1 MNAVFNAQ
9 SFIKESTLSLH
20 VENTH
25 QYEYN
30 SYFLEGLN
38 FLSQMRKEKTVQEA
52 KLYRVMAEA
61 GDNLWV
67 VHEGFGDFFQWVK
80 DFIKKVINFFKKLL
94 AKFWVRINSL
104 FGRDKYIENNKDQ
117 LREFGSEHEFDIKG
131 YKFTI
136 KDGIPTLDPVEKI
149 EDALHGLAVAAEDNG
164 KKSYKVK
171 DKTALT
177 NAYAKFQED
186 KDKLD
191 NVRAAILGENGP
203 IDDSDWKDALFEKF
217 RDGDREKI
225 TITVTSSVVT
235 ESLTNFTNYDKMK
248 SKTEKQRD
256 NVEKAYNRIQK
267 KFDELAEKAKNLAGD
282 NVSVSDFV
290 DDNASE
296 RADED
301 KIFTISAFARD
312 ISNRLEEI
320 SNLHVM
326 AFTAKLDAIKD
337 RYHQDKSIIYGA
349 FKKILAKKSM
359 WTTESSIL
367 ESYQNL
373 LDNPISIREVAEEI
387 DTQNLEGITGP
398 LATKMNNG
406 GFLAGNDRGG
416 KYQPTRQDRNIIPEV
431 KDPCMFG
438 GIPANLDPYMRE
450 KYYKSTC
457 CCCEGNRLD
466 LVEDLSY
473 STYMIECVI
482 ESEKLRGFANLLIGV
497 HEGASVEKLEFI
509 QEGVTDKLQ
518 NIWDKFK
525 GFLNKVWEK
534 FKNYMFRLV
543 DNDTEYLER
552 YKDIILNRK
561 PNDFTFNMPNY
572 KEGLKRMQTVM
583 IKPFAAEKNTV
594 TADEANTHAYKKSLI
609 PGYNADDDWNKYCA
623 TYFEGGEDSIQYNL
637 QDMNM
642 TELYNYCHDWK
653 SSILPSITRDQ
664 TTLQNNVNEIEK
676 EINSLK
682 TATNAN
688 TASTNTTNNNNANT
702 NTTNNTNVNNTTT
715 QNASASMLGPD
726 LRAYGEMVVDNFAN
740 RVFNEAITA
749 AGSNGSGSS
758 SSGDSATQTRP
769 SGAVTKGNSSAT
781 GSSSGKVKS
790 ISSMTGE
797 KDQQTHLG
805 NSTTGKIDKD
815 DKGQIKTGA
824 DTGHTSAQ
832 VDELS
837 KKLTGYNLA
846 CSGILT
852 GKFTAAQNMYKDYM
866 TLIKRHVGEQVG
878 NKGDDRAAAGD
889 NTGNANVIE
898 DIVGNYGTEID
909 TINKTTSQ
917 EEKSKLVIALMD
929 KIRAAN
935 PNYKG
940 DFDAV
945 NAAYTA
951 ATKNNATS

>member
-25 QYEYN
+25 QHEYT

-38 FLSQMRKEKTVQEA
+38 FLSQLRKEKTIQEA

-104 FGRDKYIENNKDQ
+104 FGRDKYIEDHKDQ

-131 YKFTI
+131 YNFTI
-136 KDGIPTLDPVEKI
+136 QDGIPKLEPVEDI
-149 EDALHGLAVAAEDNG
+149 ENALHGLANVVDNNG
-164 KKSYKVK
+164 NKSYSLKAKK
-171 DKTALT
+171 DLKA
-177 NAYAKFQED
+177 AYIKFQEE
-186 KDKLD
+186 KDDLREQ
-191 NVRAAILGENGP
+191 RAAILGENGK
-203 IDDSDWKDALFEKF
+203 IDESDWKDALFEKF
-217 RDGDREKI
+217 RDGDREKT

-235 ESLTNFTNYDKMK
+235 ESLTNFTNHDKLK

-256 NVEKAYNRIQK
+256 DVEKAYNRIQK
-267 KFDELAEKAKNLAGD
+267 QFDQLAEKAKNLASKD
-282 NVSVSDFV
+282 SVTVSDFV
-290 DDNASE
+290 DSE
-296 RADED
+296 LSTKADED

-337 RYHQDKSIIYGA
+337 RYHQDKAILYGA

-359 WTTESSIL
+359 WTTESAIL

-373 LDNPISIREVAEEI
+373 LETPVSIQEVAEI
-387 DTQNLEGITGP
+387 DTQNLEGVTGS
-398 LATKMNNG
+398 LTTKMNNG
-406 GFLAGNDRGG
+406 GFLYGNDRGS
-416 KYQPTRQDRNIIPEV
+416 KYQPTSQDKNIPSEV

-450 KYYKSTC
+450 KYYKNTC

-466 LVEDLSY
+466 LAEDLSY
-473 STYMIECVI
+473 STYMLECVI

-497 HEGASVEKLEFI
+497 HEGATVETLEI
-509 QEGVTDKLQ
+509 LQEAATDKLR

-543 DNDTEYLER
+543 DNNVEYLER

-583 IKPFAAEKNTV
+583 IKPFSTEKNTV
-594 TADEANTHAYKKSLI
+594 TQDEANTHAYKKSLI
-609 PGYNADDDWNKYCA
+609 PGYNADNDWNKHCA

-653 SSILPSITRDQ
+653 SSILPSITKDQ

-682 TATNAN
+682 TTTTTN
-688 TASTNTTNNNNANT
+688 TAAANGQGSQGEVVT
-702 NTTNNTNVNNTTT
+702 S
-715 QNASASMLGPD
+715 SASMLKPD
-726 LRAYGEMVVDNFAN
+726 LRAYGEMVVNDFAD

-749 AGSNGSGSS
+749 AGSSGGGSS
-758 SSGDSATQTRP
+758 SSSDSATQTRP
-769 SGAVTKGNSSAT
+769 SGAVTKNNSSKT
-781 GSSSGKVKS
+781 NSDSSKVKS
-790 ISSMTGE
+790 LSSMTGD

-805 NSTTGKIDKD
+805 KSDTGAIEKD
-815 DKGQIKTGA
+815 NKGQVKTGA

-837 KKLTGYNLA
+837 KKLSGYNIA

-878 NKGDDRAAAGD
+878 NKGDDRAAASD

-898 DIVGNYGTEID
+898 NIQDYATDIDEID
-909 TINKTTSQ
+909 KATGA
-917 EEKSKLVIALMD
+917 EDRSKKIIALMD
-929 KIRAAN
+929 KIRANN

-945 NAAYTA
+945 KAAYD
-951 ATKNNATS
+951 ATKNNSKS

>member
-38 FLSQMRKEKTVQEA
+38 FLSQLRKEKTVQEA

-61 GDNLWV
+61 GNNLWV

-80 DFIKKVINFFKKLL
+80 DFIKKVINFFKRLL

-136 KDGIPTLDPVEKI
+136 KDGIPTLDPINEI
-149 EDALHGLAVAAEDNG
+149 EDTLSKLIADADPNSND
-164 KKSYKVK
+164 KSYKIK
-171 DKTALT
+171 KKNDLKQ
-177 NAYAKFQED
+177 AYIDFQED
-186 KDKLD
+186 KDKL
-191 NVRAAILGENGP
+191 NKERGSILGENGP

-267 KFDELAEKAKNLAGD
+267 KFDELAEKAKNLAGE

-312 ISNRLEEI
+312 ISNHLEEI

-359 WTTESSIL
+359 WTTESAVL

-406 GFLAGNDRGG
+406 GFLTWNDRGG

-473 STYMIECVI
+473 STYMIECVV

-583 IKPFAAEKNTV
+583 IKPFASEKNTV
-594 TADEANTHAYKKSLI
+594 TQDEANTHAYKKSLI

-682 TATNAN
+682 TAQPQPDDQKVHT
-688 TASTNTTNNNNANT
+688 S
-702 NTTNNTNVNNTTT
+702 
-715 QNASASMLGPD
+715 SASMLKPD
-726 LRAYGEMVVDNFAN
+726 LRAYGEMVVDSFAN

-749 AGSNGSGSS
+749 AGSGGGGSS

-805 NSTTGKIDKD
+805 NSTTGKINKD
-815 DKGQIKTGA
+815 DKGQVKTGT

-898 DIVGNYGTEID
+898 NI
-909 TINKTTSQ
+909 TTYAGDFDKIEKETSS
-917 EEKSKLVIALMD
+917 EAKSKLVIALMD

-940 DFDAV
+940 DFDAAK
-945 NAAYTA
+945 AAYDA
-951 ATKNNATS
+951 ATKTNASS

>member
-38 FLSQMRKEKTVQEA
+38 FLSQLRKEKTVQEA
-52 KLYRVMAEA
+52 KLYRAMAEA
-61 GDNLWV
+61 GNNLWV

-149 EDALHGLAVAAEDNG
+149 EEDLHGLAIAAEDNG
-164 KKSYKVK
+164 KKSYKIK

-177 NAYAKFQED
+177 NAYAEFQEN

-191 NVRAAILGENGP
+191 NVRASILGENGP

-267 KFDELAEKAKNLAGD
+267 KFDELAEKAKNLASE

-359 WTTESSIL
+359 WTTESAIL

-406 GFLAGNDRGG
+406 GFLTGNDRGG

-583 IKPFAAEKNTV
+583 IKPFASEKNTV

-682 TATNAN
+682 T
-688 TASTNTTNNNNANT
+688 
-702 NTTNNTNVNNTTT
+702 TT
-715 QNASASMLGPD
+715 QNASASMIGPD
-726 LRAYGEMVVDNFAN
+726 LRAYGEMVIDSFAN

-749 AGSNGSGSS
+749 AGSGDGGSS

-805 NSTTGKIDKD
+805 NKTNGAIEKD
-815 DKGQIKTGA
+815 DKGQVKTGIN
-824 DTGHTSAQ
+824 TGHTSAQ

-898 DIVGNYGTEID
+898 NIQNYSTDIDEID
-909 TINKTTSQ
+909 KTTSA
-917 EEKSKLVIALMD
+917 EDKSKKIIALMD
-929 KIRAAN
+929 KVRAAN

-945 NAAYTA
+945 KAAYDS
-951 ATKNNATS
+951 TKNNASS

>member
-25 QYEYN
+25 QLEYH

-38 FLSQMRKEKTVQEA
+38 FLSQLRKEKTIQEA
-52 KLYRVMAEA
+52 KLYRIMAEA

-104 FGRDKYIENNKDQ
+104 FGRDKYIENHKDQ

-131 YKFTI
+131 YNFTI
-136 KDGIPTLDPVEKI
+136 KDGVPKLDPVENI
-149 EDALHGLAVAAEDNG
+149 EDTLSKLIAEADKNSSNNNG
-164 KKSYKVK
+164 KPYKIKEK
-171 DKTALT
+171 DALRQ
-177 NAYAKFQED
+177 AYINFQED
-186 KDKLD
+186 KDDLRKE
-191 NVRAAILGENGP
+191 RAAILGENGK
-203 IDDSDWKDALFEKF
+203 IDESDWKDTLFEIF
-217 RDGDREKI
+217 RDGDREKT

-235 ESLTNFTNYDKMK
+235 ESLTNFTNHDKLK

-267 KFDELAEKAKNLAGD
+267 RFDQLSEKAKNLASKD
-282 NVSVSDFV
+282 SVSVSDFV
-290 DDNASE
+290 DSE
-296 RADED
+296 LSTKADED

-337 RYHQDKSIIYGA
+337 RYHQDKAILYGA

-359 WTTESSIL
+359 WTTENAVL
-367 ESYQNL
+367 ESYQDL
-373 LDNPISIREVAEEI
+373 LDTPISIQEVAEI
-387 DTQNLEGITGP
+387 DTQNLEDVTGA
-398 LATKMNNG
+398 LTTKMNNG
-406 GFLAGNDRGG
+406 SFLYGNDHAG
-416 KYQPTRQDRNIIPEV
+416 KYQPTRQDRNITPEI

-450 KYYKSTC
+450 KYYKHTS

-473 STYMIECVI
+473 STYMLECVV

-497 HEGASVEKLEFI
+497 HEGATVEKLEI
-509 QEGVTDKLQ
+509 LQEAATDKLR

-543 DNDTEYLER
+543 DNDVEYLER

-583 IKPFAAEKNTV
+583 IKPFASEINKV
-594 TADEANTHAYKKSLI
+594 TADESTTHAYKKSLI
-609 PGYNADDDWNKYCA
+609 NGYNADDDWNKFCA
-623 TYFEGGEDSIQYNL
+623 SYFEGGEDSIQYNL

-653 SSILPSITRDQ
+653 GTILPSINKDQ

-676 EINSLK
+676 QINALK
-682 TATNAN
+682 TGQ
-688 TASTNTTNNNNANT
+688 NTTQQT
-702 NTTNNTNVNNTTT
+702 GIGGQTTVHN
-715 QNASASMLGPD
+715 SASMLKPN

-749 AGSNGSGSS
+749 AGSNGGSS
-758 SSGDSATQTRP
+758 SSSSSATQTRP
-769 SGAVTKGNSSAT
+769 SGAVTKGNSAVT
-781 GSSSGKVKS
+781 GSNSGKVKS
-790 ISSMTGE
+790 ISSMTGTSD
-797 KDQQTHLG
+797 DQKKLG
-805 NSTTGKIDKD
+805 DNHN
-815 DKGQIKTGA
+815 A
-824 DTGHTSAQ
+824 AE
-832 VDELS
+832 VEELS

-866 TLIKRHVGEQVG
+866 TLIKRHVGEQTG
-878 NKGDDRAAAGD
+878 NKGDDRVAAGD
-889 NTGNANVIE
+889 NTGNANIIE
-898 DIVGNYGTEID
+898 NIGQYEAEI
-909 TINKTTSQ
+909 NSAAAETSA
-917 EEKSKLVIALMD
+917 EEKAKKVTALMD
-929 KIRAAN
+929 KIKAAN

-945 NAAYTA
+945 QAALA
-951 ATKNNATS
+951 ASKKK

>member
-38 FLSQMRKEKTVQEA
+38 FLSQLRKEKTVQEA

-149 EDALHGLAVAAEDNG
+149 EEALHGLAVAAEDNG

-191 NVRAAILGENGP
+191 NVRASILGENGL

-267 KFDELAEKAKNLAGD
+267 KFDELAEKAKNLASE

-359 WTTESSIL
+359 WTTESAVL

-406 GFLAGNDRGG
+406 GFLTWNDRGG

-473 STYMIECVI
+473 STYMIECVV

-497 HEGASVEKLEFI
+497 HEGASVERLEFI

-682 TATNAN
+682 T
-688 TASTNTTNNNNANT
+688 
-702 NTTNNTNVNNTTT
+702 TT
-715 QNASASMLGPD
+715 QNASASMIGPD
-726 LRAYGEMVVDNFAN
+726 LRAYGEMVVDDFVN

-749 AGSNGSGSS
+749 AGSGGGGSS

-805 NSTTGKIDKD
+805 NKTNGAIEKD
-815 DKGQIKTGA
+815 NKGQIKTGT

-898 DIVGNYGTEID
+898 NIQNYSTDIDEID
-909 TINKTTSQ
+909 KTTSA
-917 EEKSKLVIALMD
+917 EDKSKKIIALMD
-929 KIRAAN
+929 KVRAAN

-945 NAAYTA
+945 KAAYD
-951 ATKNNATS
+951 ATKNNASS

>member
-25 QYEYN
+25 QLEYH

-38 FLSQMRKEKTVQEA
+38 FLSQLRKEKTIQEA

-104 FGRDKYIENNKDQ
+104 FGRDKYIEDHKDQ

-136 KDGIPTLDPVEKI
+136 KDGVPTLDPINGI
-149 EDALHGLAVAAEDNG
+149 EDTLSKLIANADPNSND
-164 KKSYKVK
+164 KSYKIK
-171 DKTALT
+171 NKNDLKQ
-177 NAYAKFQED
+177 AYIDFQED

-191 NVRAAILGENGP
+191 NVRASILGENGT

-282 NVSVSDFV
+282 NVSVSDFI

-359 WTTESSIL
+359 WTTESAVL

-398 LATKMNNG
+398 LASKMNNS

-416 KYQPTRQDRNIIPEV
+416 KYQPTRQDRNIVPEV

-473 STYMIECVI
+473 STYMIECVV

-497 HEGASVEKLEFI
+497 HEGVSVEKLEFI

-682 TATNAN
+682 TAQPQQG
-688 TASTNTTNNNNANT
+688 
-702 NTTNNTNVNNTTT
+702 T
-715 QNASASMLGPD
+715 QQTQTPPGGQPVHSSASMLGPE
-726 LRAYGEMVVDNFAN
+726 LRAYGEMVVDDFAN

-749 AGSNGSGSS
+749 AGGSDSS

-815 DKGQIKTGA
+815 DKGQVKTGT

-898 DIVGNYGTEID
+898 NI
-909 TINKTTSQ
+909 TTYAGDMQAIENASGA
-917 EEKSKLVIALMD
+917 EDKSKKIIALMD

-945 NAAYTA
+945 KAAYDA
-951 ATKNNATS
+951 ATKTNATS

>member
-25 QYEYN
+25 QLEYH

-38 FLSQMRKEKTVQEA
+38 FLSQLRKEKTVQEA

-104 FGRDKYIENNKDQ
+104 FGRDKYIEDHKDQ
-117 LREFGSEHEFDIKG
+117 LKEFGSEHEFDIKG
-131 YKFTI
+131 YNFTI
-136 KDGIPTLDPVEKI
+136 KDGVPKLEPVEDI
-149 EDALHGLAVAAEDNG
+149 EDTLSKLIADADKNSSNSNG
-164 KKSYKVK
+164 KPYKIKEK
-171 DKTALT
+171 DELKQ
-177 NAYAKFQED
+177 AYINFQED
-186 KDKLD
+186 KDDLRKE
-191 NVRAAILGENGP
+191 RAAILGENGK
-203 IDDSDWKDALFEKF
+203 IDESDWKDTLFEIF
-217 RDGDREKI
+217 RDGDREKT

-235 ESLTNFTNYDKMK
+235 ESLTNFTNHDKLK

-267 KFDELAEKAKNLAGD
+267 RFDQLSEKAKNLASKD
-282 NVSVSDFV
+282 SITVSDFV
-290 DDNASE
+290 DENNDKS
-296 RADED
+296 DEE

-337 RYHQDKSIIYGA
+337 RYHQDKAILYGA

-359 WTTESSIL
+359 WTTESAVL

-373 LDNPISIREVAEEI
+373 LETPISIQEVAEI
-387 DTQNLEGITGP
+387 DTQNLEGVTGS
-398 LATKMNNG
+398 LTTKMNNS
-406 GFLAGNDRGG
+406 GFLYGNDHAG
-416 KYQPTRQDRNIIPEV
+416 KYQPTRQDRNVTPEI

-450 KYYKSTC
+450 KYYKHTS

-473 STYMIECVI
+473 STYMLECVV

-497 HEGASVEKLEFI
+497 HEGATVEKLEI
-509 QEGVTDKLQ
+509 LQEAATDKLR

-543 DNDTEYLER
+543 DNDVEYLER

-583 IKPFAAEKNTV
+583 IKPFSIEKNNV
-594 TADEANTHAYKKSLI
+594 TQDEANTHAYKKSLI
-609 PGYNADDDWNKYCA
+609 PGYNADNDWNKHCA

-653 SSILPSITRDQ
+653 SSILPSITKDQ

-682 TATNAN
+682 TTTTTNA
-688 TASTNTTNNNNANT
+688 TTTNGQGGQSGV
-702 NTTNNTNVNNTTT
+702 VNN
-715 QNASASMLGPD
+715 SASMLNPE
-726 LRAYGEMVVDNFAN
+726 LRAYGEMVVDNFAD
-740 RVFNEAITA
+740 RVFNETITA
-749 AGSNGSGSS
+749 AGSSGGGNSS
-758 SSGDSATQTRP
+758 SSGSATQTRP
-769 SGAVTKGNSSAT
+769 SESVTKNNNSKT
-781 GSSSGKVKS
+781 NSSSGKVKTL
-790 ISSMTGE
+790 SSMTGE

-805 NSTTGKIDKD
+805 KSDTGAIEKD
-815 DKGQIKTGA
+815 NNGQVKTGT

-837 KKLTGYNLA
+837 KKLSGYNIA

-878 NKGDDRAAAGD
+878 NKGDDRAAASD

-898 DIVGNYGTEID
+898 NIQNYATDIDEID
-909 TINKTTSQ
+909 KATST
-917 EEKSKLVIALMD
+917 EDRSKKIIALMD

-945 NAAYTA
+945 KAAFD
-951 ATKNNATS
+951 ATKNNSN

>member
-38 FLSQMRKEKTVQEA
+38 FLSQLRKEKTVQEA

-61 GDNLWV
+61 GNNLWV

-149 EDALHGLAVAAEDNG
+149 EEALHGLAVAAEDNG

-191 NVRAAILGENGP
+191 NVRASILGENGP

-267 KFDELAEKAKNLAGD
+267 KFDELAEKAKNLASE

-359 WTTESSIL
+359 WTTESAIL

-497 HEGASVEKLEFI
+497 HEGASVERLEFI

-682 TATNAN
+682 TAQPQPDDQKVHN
-688 TASTNTTNNNNANT
+688 S
-702 NTTNNTNVNNTTT
+702 
-715 QNASASMLGPD
+715 SASMLKPE

-805 NSTTGKIDKD
+805 NKTDGEIEKD
-815 DKGQIKTGA
+815 DKGQVKTGT

-898 DIVGNYGTEID
+898 NI
-909 TINKTTSQ
+909 TTYAGDFDKIEKETSS
-917 EEKSKLVIALMD
+917 EAKSKLVIALMD

-940 DFDAV
+940 DFDAAK
-945 NAAYTA
+945 AAYDA
-951 ATKNNATS
+951 ATKTNATS

>member
-38 FLSQMRKEKTVQEA
+38 FLSQLRKEKTVQEA

-61 GDNLWV
+61 GNNLWV

-80 DFIKKVINFFKKLL
+80 DFIKKVINFFKKLI

-149 EDALHGLAVAAEDNG
+149 EEALHGLAVAVEDNG

-191 NVRAAILGENGP
+191 NVRASILGENGP

-225 TITVTSSVVT
+225 TITVTSSIVT

-256 NVEKAYNRIQK
+256 NIEKAYNRIQK
-267 KFDELAEKAKNLAGD
+267 KFDELAEKAKNLAGE

-301 KIFTISAFARD
+301 KIFIISAFARD

-349 FKKILAKKSM
+349 FKKILSKKSM
-359 WTTESSIL
+359 WTTESTVL

-387 DTQNLEGITGP
+387 DTQNLEGITGS
-398 LATKMNNG
+398 LTTKINNG
-406 GFLAGNDRGG
+406 GFLYGNDRGS
-416 KYQPTRQDRNIIPEV
+416 KYQPTSQDRNVTSEV

-450 KYYKSTC
+450 KYYKNTC

-466 LVEDLSY
+466 LAEDLSY
-473 STYMIECVI
+473 STYMLECVI

-497 HEGASVEKLEFI
+497 HEGATVETLEI
-509 QEGVTDKLQ
+509 LQEAATDKLR

-543 DNDTEYLER
+543 DNDVEYLER

-583 IKPFAAEKNTV
+583 IKPFSTEKNNV
-594 TADEANTHAYKKSLI
+594 TQDEADTHAYKKSLI
-609 PGYNADDDWNKYCA
+609 PGYNADNDWNKHCA

-653 SSILPSITRDQ
+653 SSILPSITKDQ

-682 TATNAN
+682 TTTTTN
-688 TASTNTTNNNNANT
+688 TAASGQGGV
-702 NTTNNTNVNNTTT
+702 VNS
-715 QNASASMLGPD
+715 SASMLKPD
-726 LRAYGEMVVDNFAN
+726 LRAYGEMVVDNFAD

-749 AGSNGSGSS
+749 AGSNGGSSGSS
-758 SSGDSATQTRP
+758 DSATQTRP
-769 SGAVTKGNSSAT
+769 SGAVTKGNSAVT
-781 GSSSGKVKS
+781 GSNSGKVKS
-790 ISSMTGE
+790 ISSMTGTSD
-797 KDQQTHLG
+797 DQKKLG
-805 NSTTGKIDKD
+805 DNHN
-815 DKGQIKTGA
+815 A
-824 DTGHTSAQ
+824 AE
-832 VDELS
+832 VEELS

-866 TLIKRHVGEQVG
+866 TLIKRHVGEQTG

-889 NTGNANVIE
+889 NTGNANIIE
-898 DIVGNYGTEID
+898 NIGQYEAEI
-909 TINKTTSQ
+909 NSAAAETSA
-917 EEKSKLVIALMD
+917 EEKAKKVTALMD
-929 KIRAAN
+929 KIKAAN

-945 NAAYTA
+945 QAALA
-951 ATKNNATS
+951 ASKKK

>member
-25 QYEYN
+25 QLEN
-30 SYFLEGLN
+30 HSYFLEGLN
-38 FLSQMRKEKTVQEA
+38 FLSQLRKEKTIQEA

-104 FGRDKYIENNKDQ
+104 FGRDKYIENHKDQ

-131 YKFTI
+131 YNFTI
-136 KDGIPTLDPVEKI
+136 QDGIPKLEPVEDI
-149 EDALHGLAVAAEDNG
+149 ENALHGLATVIDNNG
-164 KKSYKVK
+164 NKSYSIKAKK
-171 DKTALT
+171 DLKA
-177 NAYAKFQED
+177 AYIKFQED
-186 KDKLD
+186 KDDLRKE
-191 NVRAAILGENGP
+191 RAAILGENGK
-203 IDDSDWKDALFEKF
+203 IDESDWKDTLFEIF
-217 RDGDREKI
+217 RDGDREKT

-235 ESLTNFTNYDKMK
+235 ESLTNFTNHDKLK

-256 NVEKAYNRIQK
+256 DVEKAYNRIQK
-267 KFDELAEKAKNLAGD
+267 SFDQLSEKAKNLASKD
-282 NVSVSDFV
+282 SVSVADFV
-290 DDNASE
+290 DSE
-296 RADED
+296 LSTKADED

-320 SNLHVM
+320 SNLHIM

-337 RYHQDKSIIYGA
+337 RYHQDKSILYGA

-359 WTTESSIL
+359 WTTESAVL
-367 ESYQNL
+367 ESYQDL
-373 LDNPISIREVAEEI
+373 LDTPISIREVAEEI
-387 DTQNLEGITGP
+387 DTQNLEDITGA
-398 LATKMNNG
+398 LTTKMNNS
-406 GFLAGNDRGG
+406 GFLYGNDYAG
-416 KYQPTRQDRNIIPEV
+416 KYQPTRQDRNVTPEI

-450 KYYKSTC
+450 KYYKNTC

-473 STYMIECVI
+473 STYMLECVV

-497 HEGASVEKLEFI
+497 HEGATVEKLEI
-509 QEGVTDKLQ
+509 LQEAATDKLR

-543 DNDTEYLER
+543 DNNVEYLER

-583 IKPFAAEKNTV
+583 IKPFSTEKNNV

-609 PGYNADDDWNKYCA
+609 PGYNADNDWNKHCA

-653 SSILPSITRDQ
+653 SSILPSITKDQ

-682 TATNAN
+682 TTNATTGGQ
-688 TASTNTTNNNNANT
+688 TAVQS
-702 NTTNNTNVNNTTT
+702 
-715 QNASASMLGPD
+715 SASMLKPE
-726 LRAYGEMVVDNFAN
+726 LRAYGEMVVDNFAD
-740 RVFNEAITA
+740 RVFNETITA
-749 AGSNGSGSS
+749 AGSSGGGS

-769 SGAVTKGNSSAT
+769 SGAVTKNNNSKINSD
-781 GSSSGKVKS
+781 SGKVKS
-790 ISSMTGE
+790 LSSMTGD

-805 NSTTGKIDKD
+805 KSDNGAIEKD
-815 DKGQIKTGA
+815 NNGQVKTGT

-837 KKLTGYNLA
+837 KKLLGYNIA

-878 NKGDDRAAAGD
+878 NKGDDRAAASD
-889 NTGNANVIE
+889 NTGNANVIANIQ
-898 DIVGNYGTEID
+898 DYATDID
-909 TINKTTSQ
+909 TIDKTTSA
-917 EEKSKLVIALMD
+917 EEKSKQIIALMD

-945 NAAYTA
+945 KAAFD
-951 ATKNNATS
+951 ATKKK

>member
-1 MNAVFNAQ
+1 MNVVFNAQ

-38 FLSQMRKEKTVQEA
+38 FLSQLRKEKTVQEA

-94 AKFWVRINSL
+94 AKFWVRINSI

-149 EDALHGLAVAAEDNG
+149 EDTLRKLIADADTDPNN
-164 KKSYKVK
+164 KSYKIK
-171 DKTALT
+171 KKNDLKQK
-177 NAYAKFQED
+177 YIDFQED

-191 NVRAAILGENGP
+191 NERGAILGENGP

-267 KFDELAEKAKNLAGD
+267 KFDELAEKAKNLAGE

-301 KIFTISAFARD
+301 KIFTISAFVRD

-359 WTTESSIL
+359 WTTESAVL

-373 LDNPISIREVAEEI
+373 LDTSISIREVAEEI

-473 STYMIECVI
+473 STYMIECVV

-682 TATNAN
+682 TAQPQQGNQ
-688 TASTNTTNNNNANT
+688 
-702 NTTNNTNVNNTTT
+702 T
-715 QNASASMLGPD
+715 QTEEPKHEHSSVSMLGPE
-726 LRAYGEMVVDNFAN
+726 LRAYGEMVVDDFAN

-749 AGSNGSGSS
+749 AGSSGGSS

-805 NSTTGKIDKD
+805 NNTTGKIEKD

-898 DIVGNYGTEID
+898 NITTYAEDFDKIE
-909 TINKTTSQ
+909 KETSQ
-917 EEKSKLVIALMD
+917 EAKSKLVIALMD

-940 DFDAV
+940 DFDAAK
-945 NAAYTA
+945 AAYDA
-951 ATKNNATS
+951 ATKTNATS

>member
-38 FLSQMRKEKTVQEA
+38 FLSQLRKEKTVQEA

-61 GDNLWV
+61 GNNLWV

-149 EDALHGLAVAAEDNG
+149 EEDLHGLAIAAEDNG
-164 KKSYKVK
+164 KKSYKIK

-177 NAYAKFQED
+177 NAYAEFQEN

-191 NVRAAILGENGP
+191 NVRASILGENGP

-267 KFDELAEKAKNLAGD
+267 KFDELAEKAKNLASE

-359 WTTESSIL
+359 WTTESAIL

-406 GFLAGNDRGG
+406 GFLTGNDRGG

-583 IKPFAAEKNTV
+583 IKPFASEKNTV

-682 TATNAN
+682 T
-688 TASTNTTNNNNANT
+688 
-702 NTTNNTNVNNTTT
+702 TT
-715 QNASASMLGPD
+715 QNASASMIGPD
-726 LRAYGEMVVDNFAN
+726 LRAYGEMVIDSFAN

-749 AGSNGSGSS
+749 AGSGDGGSS

-805 NSTTGKIDKD
+805 NKTNGAIEKD
-815 DKGQIKTGA
+815 DKGQVKTGIN
-824 DTGHTSAQ
+824 TGHTSAQ

-898 DIVGNYGTEID
+898 NIQNYSTDIDEID
-909 TINKTTSQ
+909 KTTSA
-917 EEKSKLVIALMD
+917 EDKSKKIIALMD
-929 KIRAAN
+929 KVRAAN

-945 NAAYTA
+945 KAAYDS
-951 ATKNNATS
+951 TKNNASS

>member
-38 FLSQMRKEKTVQEA
+38 FLSQLRKEKTVQEA

-61 GDNLWV
+61 GNNLWV

-136 KDGIPTLDPVEKI
+136 KDGVPTLDPINGI
-149 EDALHGLAVAAEDNG
+149 EDTLSRLIADAADPNSND
-164 KKSYKVK
+164 KSYKIKKK
-171 DKTALT
+171 DSLKQ
-177 NAYAKFQED
+177 AYIDFQED

-191 NVRAAILGENGP
+191 NVRGSILGENGP

-267 KFDELAEKAKNLAGD
+267 KFDELAEKAKNLAGE
-282 NVSVSDFV
+282 NVSVSDFI

-320 SNLHVM
+320 SNLHIM

-359 WTTESSIL
+359 WTTESAVL

-406 GFLAGNDRGG
+406 GFLTGNDRGG

-473 STYMIECVI
+473 STYMIECVV

-594 TADEANTHAYKKSLI
+594 TADEVNTHAYKKSLI

-676 EINSLK
+676 EINFLK
-682 TATNAN
+682 TAQPQTPPQPDDQKVH
-688 TASTNTTNNNNANT
+688 TS
-702 NTTNNTNVNNTTT
+702 
-715 QNASASMLGPD
+715 SASMLGPE
-726 LRAYGEMVVDNFAN
+726 LRAYGEMVVDSFAN

-805 NSTTGKIDKD
+805 NSTTGKINKD
-815 DKGQIKTGA
+815 DKGQVKTGT

-898 DIVGNYGTEID
+898 NI
-909 TINKTTSQ
+909 TTYAGDMQGIENASGA
-917 EEKSKLVIALMD
+917 EDRSKKIIALMD

-940 DFDAV
+940 DFDAAK
-945 NAAYTA
+945 AAYDA

>member
-25 QYEYN
+25 QLEYH

-38 FLSQMRKEKTVQEA
+38 FLSQLRKEKTIQEA

-104 FGRDKYIENNKDQ
+104 FGRDKYIEDHKDQ

-131 YKFTI
+131 YNFTI
-136 KDGIPTLDPVEKI
+136 QDGIPKLEPVEDI
-149 EDALHGLAVAAEDNG
+149 ENALHGLATVIDNNG
-164 KKSYKVK
+164 NKSYSIKAKK
-171 DKTALT
+171 DLKA
-177 NAYAKFQED
+177 AYIKFQED
-186 KDKLD
+186 KDDLRKQ
-191 NVRAAILGENGP
+191 RAAILGENGK
-203 IDDSDWKDALFEKF
+203 IDESDWKDALFEKF
-217 RDGDREKI
+217 RDGDREKTI
-225 TITVTSSVVT
+225 ITVTSSVVT
-235 ESLTNFTNYDKMK
+235 ESLTNFTNHDKMK

-256 NVEKAYNRIQK
+256 DVEKAYNRIQK
-267 KFDELAEKAKNLAGD
+267 RFDQLSEKAKNLASKD
-282 NVSVSDFV
+282 SVTVSDFV
-290 DDNASE
+290 DSE
-296 RADED
+296 LSTKADED

-337 RYHQDKSIIYGA
+337 RYHQDKAILYGA

-359 WTTESSIL
+359 WTTESAIL

-373 LDNPISIREVAEEI
+373 LETPISIQEVAEI
-387 DTQNLEGITGP
+387 DTQNLEGITGS
-398 LATKMNNG
+398 LTTKMNNG
-406 GFLAGNDRGG
+406 GFLYGNDRGG
-416 KYQPTRQDRNIIPEV
+416 KYQPTSQDRNIPSEV

-450 KYYKSTC
+450 KYYKHTS

-473 STYMIECVI
+473 STYMLECVV

-497 HEGASVEKLEFI
+497 HEGATVEKLEI
-509 QEGVTDKLQ
+509 LQEAATDKLR

-543 DNDTEYLER
+543 DNNVEYLER

-583 IKPFAAEKNTV
+583 IKPFSIEKNNV
-594 TADEANTHAYKKSLI
+594 TQDEANTHAYKKSLI
-609 PGYNADDDWNKYCA
+609 PGYNADNDWNKHCA

-653 SSILPSITRDQ
+653 SSILPSITKDQ

-682 TATNAN
+682 TST
-688 TASTNTTNNNNANT
+688 TTNTTT
-702 NTTNNTNVNNTTT
+702 NGQGGQSGVVNN
-715 QNASASMLGPD
+715 SASMLKPE
-726 LRAYGEMVVDNFAN
+726 LRAYGEMVVDNFAD
-740 RVFNEAITA
+740 RVFNETITA
-749 AGSNGSGSS
+749 AGSSGGGSS
-758 SSGDSATQTRP
+758 SSGDSATKTRP
-769 SGAVTKGNSSAT
+769 SGSVTKNNNSKT
-781 GSSSGKVKS
+781 NSSSGKVKTL
-790 ISSMTGE
+790 SSMTGE

-805 NSTTGKIDKD
+805 KSDTGAIEKD
-815 DKGQIKTGA
+815 NNGQVKTGT

-837 KKLTGYNLA
+837 KKLSGYNIA

-878 NKGDDRAAAGD
+878 NKGDDRAAASD

-898 DIVGNYGTEID
+898 NIQNYATYMDEID
-909 TINKTTSQ
+909 KATST
-917 EEKSKLVIALMD
+917 EDRSKKIIALMD

-945 NAAYTA
+945 KAAFE
-951 ATKNNATS
+951 ATKNNSN

>member
-38 FLSQMRKEKTVQEA
+38 FLSQLRKEKTVQEA

-61 GDNLWV
+61 GNNLWV

-80 DFIKKVINFFKKLL
+80 DFIKKVINFFKRLL

-136 KDGIPTLDPVEKI
+136 KDGIPTLDPINEI
-149 EDALHGLAVAAEDNG
+149 EDTLSKLIADADPNSND
-164 KKSYKVK
+164 KSYKIK
-171 DKTALT
+171 KKNDLKQ
-177 NAYAKFQED
+177 AYIDFQED
-186 KDKLD
+186 KDKL
-191 NVRAAILGENGP
+191 NKERGSILGENGP

-267 KFDELAEKAKNLAGD
+267 KFDELAEKAKNLAGE

-312 ISNRLEEI
+312 ISNHLEEI

-359 WTTESSIL
+359 WTTESAVL

-373 LDNPISIREVAEEI
+373 LDNSISIREVAEEI

-406 GFLAGNDRGG
+406 GFLTWNDRGG

-450 KYYKSTC
+450 KYYKSSC

-473 STYMIECVI
+473 STYMIECVV

-583 IKPFAAEKNTV
+583 IKPFASEKNTV
-594 TADEANTHAYKKSLI
+594 TQDEANTHAYKKSLI

-682 TATNAN
+682 TAQPQPDDQKVHT
-688 TASTNTTNNNNANT
+688 S
-702 NTTNNTNVNNTTT
+702 
-715 QNASASMLGPD
+715 SASMLKPD
-726 LRAYGEMVVDNFAN
+726 LRAYGEMVVDSFAN

-749 AGSNGSGSS
+749 AGSGGGGSS

-805 NSTTGKIDKD
+805 NSTTGKINKD
-815 DKGQIKTGA
+815 DKGQVKTGT

-898 DIVGNYGTEID
+898 NI
-909 TINKTTSQ
+909 TTYAGDFDKIEKETSS
-917 EEKSKLVIALMD
+917 EAKSKLVIALMD

-940 DFDAV
+940 DFDAAK
-945 NAAYTA
+945 AAYDA
-951 ATKNNATS
+951 ATKTNASS

>member
-25 QYEYN
+25 QWEYD

-38 FLSQMRKEKTVQEA
+38 FLSQLRKEKTVQEA
-52 KLYRVMAEA
+52 KLYKVMAEA

-104 FGRDKYIENNKDQ
+104 FGRDKYIENHKDQ
-117 LREFGSEHEFDIKG
+117 LKEFGSEHEFDIKG

-136 KDGIPTLDPVEKI
+136 QDGIPKLDPVENV
-149 EDALHGLAVAAEDNG
+149 EQALHNLATVVDNNG
-164 KKSYKVK
+164 TKSYEIKSK
-171 DKTALT
+171 ADLKA
-177 NAYAKFQED
+177 AYTKFQDD
-186 KDKLD
+186 KDDLD
-191 NVRAAILGENGP
+191 VQRAAILGEKGK
-203 IDDSDWKDALFEKF
+203 IDSSDWKDALFEKF
-217 RDGDREKI
+217 RDGDREKT

-235 ESLTNFTNYDKMK
+235 ESLTNFTNHDKMK

-256 NVEKAYNRIQK
+256 DVEKAYNRIQK
-267 KFDELAEKAKNLAGD
+267 RFDQLAEKAKNLAGKD
-282 NVSVSDFV
+282 AVSVSDFV
-290 DDNASE
+290 DTEMGAK
-296 RADED
+296 ADED

-320 SNLHVM
+320 SNLHVI

-337 RYHQDKSIIYGA
+337 RYHQDKSILYGA

-359 WTTESSIL
+359 WTTESAVL
-367 ESYQNL
+367 DSYQDL
-373 LDNPISIREVAEEI
+373 LDTPVSIREVAEEI
-387 DTQNLEGITGP
+387 DTQNLEGVTGP
-398 LATKMNNG
+398 LTTKMNNG
-406 GFLAGNDRGG
+406 GFLAGNDHGG
-416 KYQPTRQDRNIIPEV
+416 KYQPTSKDGNVTPEV
-431 KDPCMFG
+431 KDPNKFG

-450 KYYKSTC
+450 KYYKSTS

-473 STYMIECVI
+473 STYMLECVI

-497 HEGASVEKLEFI
+497 HEGASVEKLTLI

-518 NIWDKFK
+518 SIWDKFK

-543 DNDTEYLER
+543 DNNVEYLER

-583 IKPFAAEKNTV
+583 IKPFASEKAKV
-594 TADEANTHAYKKSLI
+594 TQDEATTHAYKKSLI
-609 PGYNADDDWNKYCA
+609 TGYNADDDWNKFCA
-623 TYFEGGEDSIQYNL
+623 SYFEGGEDSIQYNL

-653 SSILPSITRDQ
+653 SSILPSINKDQ

-676 EINSLK
+676 QINALK
-682 TATNAN
+682 TAQPAQQQQATGGQQAQQGAAGGNAGNASGN
-688 TASTNTTNNNNANT
+688 TGGTGNAGGGTAGASTGGNAGGGT
-702 NTTNNTNVNNTTT
+702 A
-715 QNASASMLGPD
+715 QNASASMLGPEI
-726 LRAYGEMVVDNFAN
+726 RAYGEMVVDEFTN

-749 AGSNGSGSS
+749 AGSSGGGSS
-758 SSGDSATQTRP
+758 SSDSSTQTRP

-781 GSSSGKVKS
+781 GSNSGKVKS
-790 ISSMTGE
+790 ISSMTGTSDE
-797 KDQQTHLG
+797 QKKLG
-805 NSTTGKIDKD
+805 DGHNSTE
-815 DKGQIKTGA
+815 
-824 DTGHTSAQ
+824 

-898 DIVGNYGTEID
+898 NIGQYEAEI
-909 TINKTTSQ
+909 TAAAAETGA
-917 EEKSKLVIALMD
+917 EEKSKKVTALMD
-929 KIRAAN
+929 KIKANN

-945 NAAYTA
+945 QAALA
-951 ATKNNATS
+951 ASKKK

>member
-38 FLSQMRKEKTVQEA
+38 FLSQLRKEKTVQEA

-61 GDNLWV
+61 GNNLWV

-136 KDGIPTLDPVEKI
+136 KDGVPTLEPINGI
-149 EDALHGLAVAAEDNG
+149 EDTLSKLIADADTDPNN
-164 KKSYKVK
+164 KSYKIKKK
-171 DKTALT
+171 DDLKQ
-177 NAYAKFQED
+177 AYINFQED

-191 NVRAAILGENGP
+191 NVRASILGENGP

-267 KFDELAEKAKNLAGD
+267 KFDELAEKAKNLAGE

-290 DDNASE
+290 DDNANE
-296 RADED
+296 RTDED

-359 WTTESSIL
+359 WTTESAVL

-473 STYMIECVI
+473 STYMIECVV

-583 IKPFAAEKNTV
+583 IKPFASEKNTV

-682 TATNAN
+682 T
-688 TASTNTTNNNNANT
+688 
-702 NTTNNTNVNNTTT
+702 TT
-715 QNASASMLGPD
+715 QNASASMLGPE
-726 LRAYGEMVVDNFAN
+726 LRAYGEMVVDSFAN

-805 NSTTGKIDKD
+805 NKTDGEIEKD
-815 DKGQIKTGA
+815 DKGQVKTGT

-898 DIVGNYGTEID
+898 NIQNYSTNIDEID
-909 TINKTTSQ
+909 KTTSA
-917 EEKSKLVIALMD
+917 EDKSKKIIALMD

-945 NAAYTA
+945 KAAYD
-951 ATKNNATS
+951 ATKNNASS

>member
-20 VENTH
+20 VENTS
-25 QYEYN
+25 QRAYE

-104 FGRDKYIENNKDQ
+104 FGRDKYIENHKDQ
-117 LREFGSEHEFDIKG
+117 LHEFGSEHEFDIKG

-136 KDGIPTLDPVEKI
+136 HDGIPKLDPVEGV
-149 EDALHGLAVAAEDNG
+149 EQALHGLATAVDNNG
-164 KKSYKVK
+164 AKSYEIKSK
-171 DKTALT
+171 ADLKA
-177 NAYAKFQED
+177 AYTKFQDDKED
-186 KDKLD
+186 LD
-191 NVRAAILGENGP
+191 RERAAILGENGK
-203 IDDSDWKDALFEKF
+203 IASSDWKDSLFEKF
-217 RDGDREKI
+217 RDGDREKT

-235 ESLTNFTNYDKMK
+235 ESLTNFTNHDKLK

-256 NVEKAYNRIQK
+256 DIEKAYNRIQK
-267 KFDELAEKAKNLAGD
+267 RFDQLAEKAKNLAGKD
-282 NVSVSDFV
+282 AVSVSDFV
-290 DDNASE
+290 DTEMGAK
-296 RADED
+296 ADED

-337 RYHQDKSIIYGA
+337 RYHQDKAILYGA

-359 WTTESSIL
+359 WSTESAVL
-367 ESYQNL
+367 ESYQDL
-373 LDNPISIREVAEEI
+373 LETPVAIMEVAEI

-398 LATKMNNG
+398 LTSKMNNG
-406 GFLAGNDRGG
+406 GFLAGNDHGG
-416 KYQPTRQDRNIIPEV
+416 KYQPTSQDTNVLPEM
-431 KDPCMFG
+431 KDPNKLG

-450 KYYKSTC
+450 KYYKSTS

-473 STYMIECVI
+473 STYMLECVV

-497 HEGASVEKLEFI
+497 HEGASVEKLTFI

-543 DNDTEYLER
+543 DNNVEYLER
-552 YKDIILNRK
+552 YKDVILNRK

-572 KEGLKRMQTVM
+572 KEGLKRMQTIT
-583 IKPFAAEKNTV
+583 IKPFATEKAKV
-594 TADEANTHAYKKSLI
+594 TADEDTTHAYKKSLL
-609 PGYNADDDWNKYCA
+609 PGYNADDDWNKHCA

-653 SSILPSITRDQ
+653 SSILPSITKDQ
-664 TTLQNNVNEIEK
+664 NTLQNNVNAIEK
-676 EINSLK
+676 EINALK
-682 TATNAN
+682 TTQPAQQQQQTAGSQQQAATGGNAGN
-688 TASTNTTNNNNANT
+688 NASGNAGGAGNAGASTGGNAGGGS
-702 NTTNNTNVNNTTT
+702 TT
-715 QNASASMLGPD
+715 QNASASMLGPE
-726 LRAYGEMVVDNFAN
+726 LRAYGEMVVDNFASK
-740 RVFNEAITA
+740 VFNEAITA
-749 AGSNGSGSS
+749 AGNGGSS
-758 SSGDSATQTRP
+758 SSSDSATQTRP
-769 SGAVTKGNSSAT
+769 SGTVTKGNSSAT
-781 GSSSGKVKS
+781 GSNSGKVKS
-790 ISSMTGE
+790 ISSMTGTSD
-797 KDQQTHLG
+797 DQKKLG
-805 NSTTGKIDKD
+805 D
-815 DKGQIKTGA
+815 
-824 DTGHTSAQ
+824 GHTSAE

-898 DIVGNYGTEID
+898 NIQNYETEID
-909 TINKTTSQ
+909 NAAAQNITA
-917 EEKSKLVIALMD
+917 EEKSKRVTALMD
-929 KIRAAN
+929 KIKANN

-940 DFDAV
+940 DFAAV
-945 NAAYTA
+945 QGALAAYKKA
-951 ATKNNATS
+951 HP

>member
-38 FLSQMRKEKTVQEA
+38 FLSQLRKEKTVQEA

-61 GDNLWV
+61 GNNLWV

-136 KDGIPTLDPVEKI
+136 KDGVPTLDPINGI
-149 EDALHGLAVAAEDNG
+149 EDTLSSLIGEADKTN
-164 KKSYKVK
+164 KKSYNVK
-171 DKTALT
+171 KKDDLKQ
-177 NAYAKFQED
+177 AYIKFQED

-191 NVRAAILGENGP
+191 NQRAAILGESGP

-282 NVSVSDFV
+282 NVSVSDFI

-296 RADED
+296 RTDED

-359 WTTESSIL
+359 WTTESAVL

-387 DTQNLEGITGP
+387 DTQNLEGITGT
-398 LATKMNNG
+398 LATRMNNS

-473 STYMIECVI
+473 STYMIECVV

-583 IKPFAAEKNTV
+583 IKPFASEKNTV
-594 TADEANTHAYKKSLI
+594 TQDEANTHAYKKSLI

-682 TATNAN
+682 TAPQQGDQTVHN
-688 TASTNTTNNNNANT
+688 S
-702 NTTNNTNVNNTTT
+702 
-715 QNASASMLGPD
+715 SASMLKPE
-726 LRAYGEMVVDNFAN
+726 LRAYGEMVVDSFAN

-749 AGSNGSGSS
+749 AGSNGSGGS

-805 NSTTGKIDKD
+805 NNTTGKIQKD
-815 DKGQIKTGA
+815 NKGQIKTGT

-866 TLIKRHVGEQVG
+866 TLIKRHVSEQVG

-909 TINKTTSQ
+909 TINKTTNQ

-951 ATKNNATS
+951 ATKSNATS

>member
-38 FLSQMRKEKTVQEA
+38 FLSQLRKEKTVQEA

-136 KDGIPTLDPVEKI
+136 KDGIPTLDPINDI
-149 EDALHGLAVAAEDNG
+149 EDTLRNLIAVADTDPNN
-164 KKSYKVK
+164 KSYKIKKK
-171 DKTALT
+171 DELKQ
-177 NAYAKFQED
+177 AYIDFQED
-186 KDKLD
+186 KDKL
-191 NVRAAILGENGP
+191 NKERGSILGENGP

-225 TITVTSSVVT
+225 TITVTSSIVT

-267 KFDELAEKAKNLAGD
+267 KFDELAEKAKNLASE

-359 WTTESSIL
+359 WTTESAVL

-473 STYMIECVI
+473 STYMIECVV

-583 IKPFAAEKNTV
+583 IKPFASEKNTV

-682 TATNAN
+682 TAQPQQGSQQQTPPQPGSQPQPGDQKVH
-688 TASTNTTNNNNANT
+688 TS
-702 NTTNNTNVNNTTT
+702 
-715 QNASASMLGPD
+715 SASMLKPE
-726 LRAYGEMVVDNFAN
+726 LRVYGEMVVDSFAN

-749 AGSNGSGSS
+749 AGSGGGGSS

-805 NSTTGKIDKD
+805 NKTSGAIEKD
-815 DKGQIKTGA
+815 DKGQVKTGT

-898 DIVGNYGTEID
+898 NIQNYSTDIDEID
-909 TINKTTSQ
+909 KTTNA
-917 EEKSKLVIALMD
+917 EDKSKKIIALMD
-929 KIRAAN
+929 KVRAAN

-945 NAAYTA
+945 KAAYD
-951 ATKNNATS
+951 ATKNNASS

>member
-38 FLSQMRKEKTVQEA
+38 FLSQLRKEKTIQEA

-61 GDNLWV
+61 GNNLWV

-149 EDALHGLAVAAEDNG
+149 EEALHGLAVAAEDDG

-191 NVRAAILGENGP
+191 NVRASILGENGP

-267 KFDELAEKAKNLAGD
+267 KFDELAEKAKNLAGE
-282 NVSVSDFV
+282 NVSVSDFI

-349 FKKILAKKSM
+349 FKKILVKKSM
-359 WTTESSIL
+359 WTTESAIL

-398 LATKMNNG
+398 LTSKMNNS
-406 GFLAGNDRGG
+406 GFLYGNDRGG
-416 KYQPTRQDRNIIPEV
+416 KYQPTRQDRNITPEV

-473 STYMIECVI
+473 STYMIECVV

-497 HEGASVEKLEFI
+497 HEGASVERLEFI

-583 IKPFAAEKNTV
+583 IKPFATEKNNV
-594 TADEANTHAYKKSLI
+594 TQDEANTHAYKKSLI

-682 TATNAN
+682 TAQPQQGSQPQPDDQKVHTS
-688 TASTNTTNNNNANT
+688 ST
-702 NTTNNTNVNNTTT
+702 
-715 QNASASMLGPD
+715 SMLGPE
-726 LRAYGEMVVDNFAN
+726 LRAYGEMVVNSFAN

-805 NSTTGKIDKD
+805 NKTTGEIQKD
-815 DKGQIKTGA
+815 NKGQIKTGA

-898 DIVGNYGTEID
+898 NITNYAGDMQGIENASGAED
-909 TINKTTSQ
+909 R
-917 EEKSKLVIALMD
+917 SKKIIALMD

-945 NAAYTA
+945 KAAYDA

>member
-20 VENTH
+20 VENTS
-25 QYEYN
+25 QLAYE

-38 FLSQMRKEKTVQEA
+38 FLSQLRKEKTVQEA

-104 FGRDKYIENNKDQ
+104 FGRDKYIENHKDQ
-117 LREFGSEHEFDIKG
+117 LHEFGSEHEFDIKG

-136 KDGIPTLDPVEKI
+136 HDGIPKLDPVEGV
-149 EDALHGLAVAAEDNG
+149 EQALHGLATTVDNNG
-164 KKSYKVK
+164 AKSYEIKSK
-171 DKTALT
+171 ADLKA
-177 NAYAKFQED
+177 AYTKFQDDKED
-186 KDKLD
+186 LD
-191 NVRAAILGENGP
+191 RERAAILGENGK
-203 IDDSDWKDALFEKF
+203 IASSDWKDSLFEKF
-217 RDGDREKI
+217 RDGDRQKT

-235 ESLTNFTNYDKMK
+235 ESLTNFTNHDKLK

-256 NVEKAYNRIQK
+256 DIEKAYNRIQK
-267 KFDELAEKAKNLAGD
+267 RFDQLAEKAKNLAGKD
-282 NVSVSDFV
+282 AVSVSDFV
-290 DDNASE
+290 DTEMGAK
-296 RADED
+296 ADED

-337 RYHQDKSIIYGA
+337 RYHQDKAILYGA

-359 WTTESSIL
+359 WSTESAVL
-367 ESYQNL
+367 ESYQDL
-373 LDNPISIREVAEEI
+373 LDTPVAITEVAEI

-398 LATKMNNG
+398 LTSKMNNG
-406 GFLAGNDRGG
+406 GFLAGNDHGG
-416 KYQPTRQDRNIIPEV
+416 KYQPTSQDSDVLPEM
-431 KDPCMFG
+431 KDPNKLG

-450 KYYKSTC
+450 KYYKSTS

-473 STYMIECVI
+473 STYMLECVV

-543 DNDTEYLER
+543 DNNVEYLER
-552 YKDIILNRK
+552 YKDVILNRK

-572 KEGLKRMQTVM
+572 KEGLKRMQTIT
-583 IKPFAAEKNTV
+583 IKPFATEKNNSNLT
-594 TADEANTHAYKKSLI
+594 TDEANTHTYKKSLL
-609 PGYNADDDWNKYCA
+609 PGYNADDDWNKHCA

-653 SSILPSITRDQ
+653 SSILPSIMKDQ

-682 TATNAN
+682 T
-688 TASTNTTNNNNANT
+688 
-702 NTTNNTNVNNTTT
+702 TT
-715 QNASASMLGPD
+715 QNASASMLGPE
-726 LRAYGEMVVDNFAN
+726 LRAYGEMVVDDFASK
-740 RVFNEAITA
+740 VFNEAITA
-749 AGSNGSGSS
+749 AGSSGGGSS
-758 SSGDSATQTRP
+758 SSSDSATQTRP

-781 GSSSGKVKS
+781 GSNSGKVKS

-805 NSTTGKIDKD
+805 KSDTGEIEKGKD
-815 DKGQIKTGA
+815 GQVKTGT
-824 DTGHTSAQ
+824 DTGHTSAE

-889 NTGNANVIE
+889 NTGNANVIQN
-898 DIVGNYGTEID
+898 IQNYEAEINAAAAE
-909 TINKTTSQ
+909 TGA
-917 EEKSKLVIALMD
+917 EEKAKKITALMD
-929 KIRAAN
+929 KIKANN

-940 DFDAV
+940 DFAAV
-945 NAAYTA
+945 QGALAAYKKA
-951 ATKNNATS
+951 HP

>member
-25 QYEYN
+25 QLEYH

-38 FLSQMRKEKTVQEA
+38 FLSQLRKEKTIQEA

-104 FGRDKYIENNKDQ
+104 FGRDKYIEDHKDQ
-117 LREFGSEHEFDIKG
+117 LKEFGSEHEFDIKG
-131 YKFTI
+131 YNFTI
-136 KDGIPTLDPVEKI
+136 QDGIPKLEPVEDI
-149 EDALHGLAVAAEDNG
+149 ENALHGLANVVDNNG
-164 KKSYKVK
+164 NKSYSLKAKK
-171 DKTALT
+171 DLKA
-177 NAYAKFQED
+177 AYIKFQEE
-186 KDKLD
+186 KDDLREQ
-191 NVRAAILGENGP
+191 RAAILGENGK
-203 IDDSDWKDALFEKF
+203 IDESDWKDALFEKF
-217 RDGDREKI
+217 RDGDREKT

-235 ESLTNFTNYDKMK
+235 ESLTNFTNHDKMK

-256 NVEKAYNRIQK
+256 DVEKAYNRIQK
-267 KFDELAEKAKNLAGD
+267 QFDQLAEKAKNLASKD
-282 NVSVSDFV
+282 SVTVSDFV
-290 DDNASE
+290 DSE
-296 RADED
+296 LSTKADED

-337 RYHQDKSIIYGA
+337 RYHQDKAILYGA

-359 WTTESSIL
+359 WTTESAIL

-373 LDNPISIREVAEEI
+373 LETPISIQEVAEI
-387 DTQNLEGITGP
+387 DTQNLEGITGS
-398 LATKMNNG
+398 LTTKMNNG
-406 GFLAGNDRGG
+406 GFLYGNDRGS
-416 KYQPTRQDRNIIPEV
+416 KYQPTSQDRNIPSEV

-450 KYYKSTC
+450 KYYKNTC

-466 LVEDLSY
+466 LAEDLSY
-473 STYMIECVI
+473 STYMLECVI

-497 HEGASVEKLEFI
+497 HEGATVETLEI
-509 QEGVTDKLQ
+509 LQEAATDKLR

-543 DNDTEYLER
+543 DNDVEYLER

-583 IKPFAAEKNTV
+583 IRPFAAEINKV
-594 TADEANTHAYKKSLI
+594 TADESTTHAYKKSLI
-609 PGYNADDDWNKYCA
+609 NGYNADDDWNKFCA
-623 TYFEGGEDSIQYNL
+623 SYFEGGEDSIQYNL

-653 SSILPSITRDQ
+653 GTILPSINKDQ

-676 EINSLK
+676 QINALK
-682 TATNAN
+682 
-688 TASTNTTNNNNANT
+688 SGQNTTQQT
-702 NTTNNTNVNNTTT
+702 GTGGQTTTQQTGTGGQNTTT
-715 QNASASMLGPD
+715 GGQGGQTTTTGGQGGQTAVHNSASMLKPD
-726 LRAYGEMVVDNFAN
+726 LRAYGEMVIDNFAN

-749 AGSNGSGSS
+749 AGSNGGSSGSS
-758 SSGDSATQTRP
+758 DSATQTRP
-769 SGAVTKGNSSAT
+769 SGAITKGNSAAT
-781 GSSSGKVKS
+781 GSNSGKVKS
-790 ISSMTGE
+790 ISSMTGTSD
-797 KDQQTHLG
+797 DQKKLG
-805 NSTTGKIDKD
+805 DNHN
-815 DKGQIKTGA
+815 A
-824 DTGHTSAQ
+824 AE
-832 VDELS
+832 VEELS

-866 TLIKRHVGEQVG
+866 TLIKRHVGEQTG

-898 DIVGNYGTEID
+898 NIGQYEGEI
-909 TINKTTSQ
+909 TAAAAETSA
-917 EEKSKLVIALMD
+917 EEKAKKVTALMD
-929 KIRAAN
+929 KIKAAN

-945 NAAYTA
+945 QAALA
-951 ATKNNATS
+951 ASKKK

>member
-25 QYEYN
+25 QLEYH

-38 FLSQMRKEKTVQEA
+38 FLSQLRKEKTIQEA

-67 VHEGFGDFFQWVK
+67 IHEGFGDFFQWVK
-80 DFIKKVINFFKKLL
+80 DFIKKVINFFKNLL

-104 FGRDKYIENNKDQ
+104 FGRDKYIEDHKDQ

-131 YKFTI
+131 YNFTI
-136 KDGIPTLDPVEKI
+136 QDGIPKLDPIENI
-149 EDALHGLAVAAEDNG
+149 EDTLHGLATVIDNNG
-164 KKSYKVK
+164 NKSYSLKAKK
-171 DKTALT
+171 DLKA
-177 NAYAKFQED
+177 AYIKFQEE
-186 KDKLD
+186 KDDLRD
-191 NVRAAILGENGP
+191 QRAAILGENDK
-203 IDDSDWKDALFEKF
+203 IDESDWKDALFEKF
-217 RDGDREKI
+217 RDGDREKT

-235 ESLTNFTNYDKMK
+235 ESLANFTNHDKLK

-256 NVEKAYNRIQK
+256 DVEKAYNRIQK
-267 KFDELAEKAKNLAGD
+267 RFDQLAEKAKNLASKD
-282 NVSVSDFV
+282 SVTVSDFV
-290 DDNASE
+290 DSE
-296 RADED
+296 LSVKADED

-337 RYHQDKSIIYGA
+337 RYHQDKAILYGA

-359 WTTESSIL
+359 WTTESAIL

-373 LDNPISIREVAEEI
+373 LETPVSIQEVAEI
-387 DTQNLEGITGP
+387 DTQNLEGITGS
-398 LATKMNNG
+398 LTTKMNNG
-406 GFLAGNDRGG
+406 SFLAVNDRGG
-416 KYQPTRQDRNIIPEV
+416 KYQPTSQDKNIPSEV

-450 KYYKSTC
+450 KYYKNTC

-466 LVEDLSY
+466 LAEDLSY
-473 STYMIECVI
+473 STYMLECVI

-497 HEGASVEKLEFI
+497 HEGATVETLEI
-509 QEGVTDKLQ
+509 LQEAATDKLR

-543 DNDTEYLER
+543 DNDAEYLER

-583 IKPFAAEKNTV
+583 IRPFAAEKTKV
-594 TADEANTHAYKKSLI
+594 TADEATTHAYKKSLI
-609 PGYNADDDWNKYCA
+609 NGYNADDDWNKFCA

-653 SSILPSITRDQ
+653 GTILPSITKDQ

-676 EINSLK
+676 QINALK
-682 TATNAN
+682 SGQTAVHN
-688 TASTNTTNNNNANT
+688 
-702 NTTNNTNVNNTTT
+702 
-715 QNASASMLGPD
+715 SASMLKPD
-726 LRAYGEMVVDNFAN
+726 LRAYGEMVIDNFAN

-749 AGSNGSGSS
+749 AGSNGGSSGSS
-758 SSGDSATQTRP
+758 DSATQTRP
-769 SGAVTKGNSSAT
+769 SGAVTKGNSAAT
-781 GSSSGKVKS
+781 GSNSGKVKS
-790 ISSMTGE
+790 ISSMTGTSD
-797 KDQQTHLG
+797 DQKKLG
-805 NSTTGKIDKD
+805 DNHN
-815 DKGQIKTGA
+815 A
-824 DTGHTSAQ
+824 AE
-832 VDELS
+832 VEELS

-866 TLIKRHVGEQVG
+866 TLIKRHVGEQTG

-898 DIVGNYGTEID
+898 NIGQYEGEI
-909 TINKTTSQ
+909 TAAAAETSA
-917 EEKSKLVIALMD
+917 EEKAKKVTALMD
-929 KIRAAN
+929 KIKAAN

-945 NAAYTA
+945 QAALA
-951 ATKNNATS
+951 ASKKK

>member
-38 FLSQMRKEKTVQEA
+38 FLSQLRKEKTVQEA

-61 GDNLWV
+61 GNNLWV

-80 DFIKKVINFFKKLL
+80 DFIKKVINFFKRLL

-136 KDGIPTLDPVEKI
+136 KDGIPTLDPINGI
-149 EDALHGLAVAAEDNG
+149 EDTLSKLIADADPNSND
-164 KKSYKVK
+164 KSYKIK
-171 DKTALT
+171 KKNDLKQ
-177 NAYAKFQED
+177 AYIDFQED
-186 KDKLD
+186 KDKL
-191 NVRAAILGENGP
+191 NKERGSILGENGP

-267 KFDELAEKAKNLAGD
+267 KFDELAEKAKNLAGE

-359 WTTESSIL
+359 WTTESAVL

-406 GFLAGNDRGG
+406 GFLTWNDRGG

-473 STYMIECVI
+473 STYMIECVV

-583 IKPFAAEKNTV
+583 IKPFASEKNTV
-594 TADEANTHAYKKSLI
+594 TQDEANTHAYKKSLI

-682 TATNAN
+682 TAQPQPDDQKVHT
-688 TASTNTTNNNNANT
+688 S
-702 NTTNNTNVNNTTT
+702 
-715 QNASASMLGPD
+715 SASMLKPD
-726 LRAYGEMVVDNFAN
+726 LRAYGEMVVDSFAN

-749 AGSNGSGSS
+749 AGSGGGGSS

-805 NSTTGKIDKD
+805 NSTTGKINKD
-815 DKGQIKTGA
+815 DKGQVKTGT

-898 DIVGNYGTEID
+898 NI
-909 TINKTTSQ
+909 TTYAGDFDKIEKETSS
-917 EEKSKLVIALMD
+917 EAKSKLVIALMD

-940 DFDAV
+940 DFDAAK
-945 NAAYTA
+945 AAYDA
-951 ATKNNATS
+951 ATKTNASS

>member
-38 FLSQMRKEKTVQEA
+38 FLSQLRKEKTVQEA

-61 GDNLWV
+61 GNNLWV

-149 EDALHGLAVAAEDNG
+149 EEALHGLAVAAEDNG

-191 NVRAAILGENGP
+191 NVRASILGENGP

-267 KFDELAEKAKNLAGD
+267 KFDELAEKAKNLAGE

-359 WTTESSIL
+359 WTTESAVL

-416 KYQPTRQDRNIIPEV
+416 KYQPTRQDRNIVPEI

-473 STYMIECVI
+473 STYMIECVV

-682 TATNAN
+682 T
-688 TASTNTTNNNNANT
+688 
-702 NTTNNTNVNNTTT
+702 TT
-715 QNASASMLGPD
+715 QNASASMIGPD
-726 LRAYGEMVVDNFAN
+726 LRAYGEMVVDDFVN

-749 AGSNGSGSS
+749 AGSGGGGSS

-805 NSTTGKIDKD
+805 NKTSGAIEKD
-815 DKGQIKTGA
+815 NKGQIKTGT

-909 TINKTTSQ
+909 TINKTTNQ

-951 ATKNNATS
+951 ATKTNATS

>member
-25 QYEYN
+25 QWEYD

-104 FGRDKYIENNKDQ
+104 FGRDKYIESHKDQ
-117 LREFGSEHEFDIKG
+117 LKEFSSEHEFDIKG

-136 KDGIPTLDPVEKI
+136 QDGIPKLDPVENV
-149 EDALHGLAVAAEDNG
+149 EQALHGLATAVENNG
-164 KKSYKVK
+164 TKSYTVK
-171 DKTALT
+171 NKADLKA
-177 NAYAKFQED
+177 AYAKFQDD
-186 KDKLD
+186 KDDLD
-191 NVRAAILGENGP
+191 VQRAAILGEKGK
-203 IDDSDWKDALFEKF
+203 IDSSDWKDALFEKF
-217 RDGDREKI
+217 RDGDREKT

-235 ESLTNFTNYDKMK
+235 ESLTNFTNHDKMK

-256 NVEKAYNRIQK
+256 DVEKAYNRIQK
-267 KFDELAEKAKNLAGD
+267 RFDQLAEKAKNLAGKD
-282 NVSVSDFV
+282 AVSVSDFV
-290 DDNASE
+290 DTE
-296 RADED
+296 MGTKADED

-337 RYHQDKSIIYGA
+337 RYHQDKSILYGA

-359 WTTESSIL
+359 WATESAVL
-367 ESYQNL
+367 DSYQDL
-373 LDNPISIREVAEEI
+373 LDTPVSIREVAEEI
-387 DTQNLEGITGP
+387 DTQNLEGVTGP
-398 LATKMNNG
+398 LTTKMNNG
-406 GFLAGNDRGG
+406 GFLAGNDHGG
-416 KYQPTRQDRNIIPEV
+416 KYQPTSQDGNVTPEV
-431 KDPCMFG
+431 KDPKKFG

-473 STYMIECVI
+473 STYMLECVV

-497 HEGASVEKLEFI
+497 HEGASVEKLGFI

-534 FKNYMFRLV
+534 FKNYMFRIV
-543 DNDTEYLER
+543 DNNVEYLER
-552 YKDIILNRK
+552 YKDVILNRK

-583 IKPFAAEKNTV
+583 IKPFATEKNNTNL
-594 TADEANTHAYKKSLI
+594 TADEANTHAYKKSLL
-609 PGYNADDDWNKYCA
+609 PGYNADDDWNKHCA

-653 SSILPSITRDQ
+653 SSILPSITKDQ
-664 TTLQNNVNEIEK
+664 NTLQNNVNEIEK

-682 TATNAN
+682 TAT
-688 TASTNTTNNNNANT
+688 
-702 NTTNNTNVNNTTT
+702 TT
-715 QNASASMLGPD
+715 QNASASMLGPE
-726 LRAYGEMVVDNFAN
+726 LKAYGEMVVDDFASK
-740 RVFNEAITA
+740 VFNEAITA
-749 AGSNGSGSS
+749 AGSSGGGSS
-758 SSGDSATQTRP
+758 SSSDSATQTRP

-781 GSSSGKVKS
+781 GSNSGKVKT

-805 NSTTGKIDKD
+805 KSDTGEVQKD
-815 DKGQIKTGA
+815 QNGQVKTGT
-824 DTGHTSAQ
+824 DTGHTSAE

-898 DIVGNYGTEID
+898 NIGQYEAEINAAAAE
-909 TINKTTSQ
+909 TGA
-917 EEKSKLVIALMD
+917 EEKSKKVTALMD
-929 KIRAAN
+929 KIKAAN

-945 NAAYTA
+945 QAALA
-951 ATKNNATS
+951 ASKKK

>member
-38 FLSQMRKEKTVQEA
+38 FLSQLRKEKTVQEA

-61 GDNLWV
+61 GNNLWV

-80 DFIKKVINFFKKLL
+80 DFIKKVINFFKRLL

-136 KDGIPTLDPVEKI
+136 KDGVPTLDPINEI
-149 EDALHGLAVAAEDNG
+149 EDTLSKLIADADPNSND
-164 KKSYKVK
+164 KSYKIK
-171 DKTALT
+171 KKNDLKQ
-177 NAYAKFQED
+177 AYIDFQED
-186 KDKLD
+186 KDKL
-191 NVRAAILGENGP
+191 NKERGSILGENGP

-267 KFDELAEKAKNLAGD
+267 KFDELAEKAKNLAGE

-312 ISNRLEEI
+312 ISNHLEEI

-359 WTTESSIL
+359 WTTESAVL

-373 LDNPISIREVAEEI
+373 LDNSISIREVAEEI

-406 GFLAGNDRGG
+406 GFLTWNDRGG

-450 KYYKSTC
+450 KYYKSSC

-473 STYMIECVI
+473 STYMIECVV

-583 IKPFAAEKNTV
+583 IKPFASEKNTV
-594 TADEANTHAYKKSLI
+594 TQDEANTHAYKKSLI

-682 TATNAN
+682 TAQPQPDDQKVHT
-688 TASTNTTNNNNANT
+688 S
-702 NTTNNTNVNNTTT
+702 
-715 QNASASMLGPD
+715 SASMLKPD
-726 LRAYGEMVVDNFAN
+726 LRAYGEMVVDSFAN

-749 AGSNGSGSS
+749 AGSGGGGSS

-805 NSTTGKIDKD
+805 NSTTGKINKD
-815 DKGQIKTGA
+815 DKGQVKTGT

-898 DIVGNYGTEID
+898 NI
-909 TINKTTSQ
+909 TTYAGDFDKIEKETSS
-917 EEKSKLVIALMD
+917 EAKSKLVIALMD

-940 DFDAV
+940 DFDAAK
-945 NAAYTA
+945 AAYDA
-951 ATKNNATS
+951 ATKTNASS

>member
-38 FLSQMRKEKTVQEA
+38 FLSQLRKEKTVQEA

-61 GDNLWV
+61 GNNLWV

-136 KDGIPTLDPVEKI
+136 KDGVPTLDPIDGI
-149 EDALHGLAVAAEDNG
+149 EDTLSKLIAAADPNSND
-164 KKSYKVK
+164 KSYKIK
-171 DKTALT
+171 KKNDLKK
-177 NAYAKFQED
+177 AYIDFQED
-186 KDKLD
+186 KDKL
-191 NVRAAILGENGP
+191 NKERGSILGENGP

-267 KFDELAEKAKNLAGD
+267 KFDELAEKAKNLAGE

-296 RADED
+296 RSDED

-359 WTTESSIL
+359 WTTESAVL

-398 LATKMNNG
+398 LATRMNNG

-416 KYQPTRQDRNIIPEV
+416 KYQPTRQDRNITPEV

-473 STYMIECVI
+473 STYMIECVV

-583 IKPFAAEKNTV
+583 IKPFASEKNTV
-594 TADEANTHAYKKSLI
+594 TQDEANTHAYKKSLI

-664 TTLQNNVNEIEK
+664 TTLQNNVNEIER

-682 TATNAN
+682 NA
-688 TASTNTTNNNNANT
+688 
-702 NTTNNTNVNNTTT
+702 TTT
-715 QNASASMLGPD
+715 QNASASMLGPE
-726 LRAYGEMVVDNFAN
+726 LRAYGEMVVDSFAN

-805 NSTTGKIDKD
+805 NKTDGAIGKDN
-815 DKGQIKTGA
+815 KGQVKTGT
-824 DTGHTSAQ
+824 DTGHTSAE

-898 DIVGNYGTEID
+898 NIGQYEGEI
-909 TINKTTSQ
+909 TAAAAETSA
-917 EEKSKLVIALMD
+917 EEKAKKVTALMD
-929 KIRAAN
+929 KIKAAN

-945 NAAYTA
+945 QAALA
-951 ATKNNATS
+951 ASKKK

>member
-25 QYEYN
+25 QLEYH

-38 FLSQMRKEKTVQEA
+38 FLSQLRKEKTIQEA

-104 FGRDKYIENNKDQ
+104 FGRDKYIEDHKDQ

-131 YKFTI
+131 YNFTI
-136 KDGIPTLDPVEKI
+136 QDGIPKLEPVEDI
-149 EDALHGLAVAAEDNG
+149 ENALHGLANVVDNNG
-164 KKSYKVK
+164 NKSYSLKAKK
-171 DKTALT
+171 DLKA
-177 NAYAKFQED
+177 AYIKFQEE
-186 KDKLD
+186 KDDLRD
-191 NVRAAILGENGP
+191 QRAAILGDNGK
-203 IDDSDWKDALFEKF
+203 IDESDWKDALFEKF
-217 RDGDREKI
+217 RDGDREKT

-235 ESLTNFTNYDKMK
+235 ESLTNFTNHDKLK

-256 NVEKAYNRIQK
+256 DVEKAYNRIQK
-267 KFDELAEKAKNLAGD
+267 QFDQLAEKAKNLASKD
-282 NVSVSDFV
+282 SVTVSDFV
-290 DDNASE
+290 DSE
-296 RADED
+296 LSTKADED

-337 RYHQDKSIIYGA
+337 RYHQDKAILYGA

-359 WTTESSIL
+359 WTTESAIL

-373 LDNPISIREVAEEI
+373 LETPISIQEVAEI
-387 DTQNLEGITGP
+387 DTQNLEGITGS
-398 LATKMNNG
+398 LTTKMNNG
-406 GFLAGNDRGG
+406 GFLAVNDRGG
-416 KYQPTRQDRNIIPEV
+416 KYQPTSQDKNIPSEV

-450 KYYKSTC
+450 KYYKNTC

-466 LVEDLSY
+466 LAEDLSY
-473 STYMIECVI
+473 STYMLECVI

-497 HEGASVEKLEFI
+497 HEGATVETLEI
-509 QEGVTDKLQ
+509 LQEAATDKLR

-543 DNDTEYLER
+543 DNNVEYLER

-583 IKPFAAEKNTV
+583 IKPFSTEKNTV
-594 TADEANTHAYKKSLI
+594 TQDEADTHAYKKSLI
-609 PGYNADDDWNKYCA
+609 PGYNADNDWNKHCA

-653 SSILPSITRDQ
+653 SSILPSITKDQ

-682 TATNAN
+682 TTTTTN
-688 TASTNTTNNNNANT
+688 TAANGQG
-702 NTTNNTNVNNTTT
+702 NQGGVVNS
-715 QNASASMLGPD
+715 SASMLKPD
-726 LRAYGEMVVDNFAN
+726 LRAYGEMVVDDFADK
-740 RVFNEAITA
+740 VFNETITA
-749 AGSNGSGSS
+749 AGSSGGSS
-758 SSGDSATQTRP
+758 SSSDSATQTRP
-769 SGAVTKGNSSAT
+769 SGSVTKNNSSKT
-781 GSSSGKVKS
+781 NSSSGKVKTL
-790 ISSMTGE
+790 SSMTGD

-805 NSTTGKIDKD
+805 KSDTGAIEKD
-815 DKGQIKTGA
+815 NKGQVKTGS

-837 KKLTGYNLA
+837 KKLSGYNIA

-878 NKGDDRAAAGD
+878 NKGDDRAAASD
-889 NTGNANVIE
+889 NTGNANVIDNIQNYAT
-898 DIVGNYGTEID
+898 DIDEID
-909 TINKTTSQ
+909 KATGA
-917 EEKSKLVIALMD
+917 EDRSKKIIALMD

-945 NAAYTA
+945 KAAYD
-951 ATKNNATS
+951 ATKNNSKS

>member
-38 FLSQMRKEKTVQEA
+38 FLSQLRKEKTVQEA

-61 GDNLWV
+61 GNNLWV

-136 KDGIPTLDPVEKI
+136 KDGVPTLDPVEKI
-149 EDALHGLAVAAEDNG
+149 EDTLSGLIGEADKTNN
-164 KKSYKVK
+164 KKSYNVK
-171 DKTALT
+171 DKTVLK
-177 NAYAKFQED
+177 NAYARFQED

-191 NVRAAILGENGP
+191 NVRASILREDGLIE
-203 IDDSDWKDALFEKF
+203 DSDWKDALFEKF

-267 KFDELAEKAKNLAGD
+267 KFDELAEKAKNLAGE
-282 NVSVSDFV
+282 NVSVSDFI
-290 DDNASE
+290 DDNAND

-359 WTTESSIL
+359 WTTESAVL

-373 LDNPISIREVAEEI
+373 LDTSISIREVAEEI

-416 KYQPTRQDRNIIPEV
+416 KYQPTRQDRNITPEV
-431 KDPCMFG
+431 KDSCMFG

-473 STYMIECVI
+473 STYMIECVV

-497 HEGASVEKLEFI
+497 HEGASVERLEFI

-543 DNDTEYLER
+543 DNDAEYLER

-572 KEGLKRMQTVM
+572 REGLKRMQTVM

-594 TADEANTHAYKKSLI
+594 TQDEANTHAYKKSLI
-609 PGYNADDDWNKYCA
+609 PGYNADDDWNKHCA

-682 TATNAN
+682 NAQPQQN
-688 TASTNTTNNNNANT
+688 SQQQ
-702 NTTNNTNVNNTTT
+702 T
-715 QNASASMLGPD
+715 QTPPGGQQTPPPGGQTVHNSSASMLGPE
-726 LRAYGEMVVDNFAN
+726 LRAYGEMVVDNFAGK
-740 RVFNEAITA
+740 VFNEAITA
-749 AGSNGSGSS
+749 AGSSGGGSS

-781 GSSSGKVKS
+781 GSSSGKVKT

-805 NSTTGKIDKD
+805 NSTNGKIDKD
-815 DKGQIKTGA
+815 DKGQVKTGT
-824 DTGHTSAQ
+824 DTGHTSAE

-898 DIVGNYGTEID
+898 DIVGNYGTEIN
-909 TINKTTSQ
+909 TINSTASP
-917 EEKSKLVIALMD
+917 EEKSKLVTALMD

-951 ATKNNATS
+951 ATKTNATS

>member
-25 QYEYN
+25 QLEYH

-38 FLSQMRKEKTVQEA
+38 FLSQLRKEKTIQEA

-104 FGRDKYIENNKDQ
+104 FGRDKYIEDHKDQ

-131 YKFTI
+131 YNFTI
-136 KDGIPTLDPVEKI
+136 KDGVPKLDPVENI
-149 EDALHGLAVAAEDNG
+149 EDTLSNLIASADKNSNNS
-164 KKSYKVK
+164 KPYKIKEK
-171 DKTALT
+171 DELKQ
-177 NAYAKFQED
+177 AYINFQED
-186 KDKLD
+186 KDDLRKE
-191 NVRAAILGENGP
+191 RAAILGENGK
-203 IDDSDWKDALFEKF
+203 IDESDWKDTLFETF
-217 RDGDREKI
+217 RDGDREKT

-235 ESLTNFTNYDKMK
+235 ESLTNFTNHDKLK

-267 KFDELAEKAKNLAGD
+267 RFDQLAEKAKNLASKD
-282 NVSVSDFV
+282 SVTVSDFV
-290 DDNASE
+290 DSE
-296 RADED
+296 LSTKSDEE

-337 RYHQDKSIIYGA
+337 RYHQDKAILYGA

-359 WTTESSIL
+359 WTTESAIL

-373 LDNPISIREVAEEI
+373 LETPISIQEVAEI
-387 DTQNLEGITGP
+387 DTQNLEGITGS
-398 LATKMNNG
+398 LTTKMNNG
-406 GFLAGNDRGG
+406 GFLYGNDRGG
-416 KYQPTRQDRNIIPEV
+416 KYQPTSQDRNIPSEV

-450 KYYKSTC
+450 KYYKNTC

-466 LVEDLSY
+466 LAEDLSY
-473 STYMIECVI
+473 STYMLECVI

-497 HEGASVEKLEFI
+497 HEGATVETLEI
-509 QEGVTDKLQ
+509 LQEAATDKLR

-543 DNDTEYLER
+543 DNNVEYLER

-583 IKPFAAEKNTV
+583 IKPFSTEKNTV
-594 TADEANTHAYKKSLI
+594 TQDEADTHAYKKSLI
-609 PGYNADDDWNKYCA
+609 PGYNADNDWNKHCA

-653 SSILPSITRDQ
+653 SSILPSITKDQ

-682 TATNAN
+682 TTTTTN
-688 TASTNTTNNNNANT
+688 TAASGQGDQGQGG
-702 NTTNNTNVNNTTT
+702 VV
-715 QNASASMLGPD
+715 QSSASMLKPD
-726 LRAYGEMVVDNFAN
+726 LRAYEEMVVDNFAD
-740 RVFNEAITA
+740 RVFNETITA
-749 AGSNGSGSS
+749 AGSSGGGSS
-758 SSGDSATQTRP
+758 SSSDSATQTRP
-769 SGAVTKGNSSAT
+769 SGSVTKNNSSKT
-781 GSSSGKVKS
+781 NSSSGKVKTL
-790 ISSMTGE
+790 SSMTGD

-805 NSTTGKIDKD
+805 KSDTGAIEKD
-815 DKGQIKTGA
+815 NKGQVKTGT

-837 KKLTGYNLA
+837 KKLSGYNIA

-878 NKGDDRAAAGD
+878 NKGDDRAAASD
-889 NTGNANVIE
+889 NTGNANVI
-898 DIVGNYGTEID
+898 DNIQNYATDID
-909 TINKTTSQ
+909 TIDKTTSA
-917 EEKSKLVIALMD
+917 EEKSKQIIALMD

-945 NAAYTA
+945 KAAYD
-951 ATKNNATS
+951 ATKNNSKS